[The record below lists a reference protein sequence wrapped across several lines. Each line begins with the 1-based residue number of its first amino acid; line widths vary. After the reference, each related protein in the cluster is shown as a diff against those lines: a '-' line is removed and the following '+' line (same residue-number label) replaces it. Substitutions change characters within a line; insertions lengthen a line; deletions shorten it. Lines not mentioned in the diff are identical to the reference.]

1 MHKAELRSEINIW
14 SLGIGCS
21 VIDVLILDPEV
32 GVGVTDV
39 FEEGVVL
46 LADEGLAVVAGHV
59 VPVHAVVVEVV

>member
-1 MHKAELRSEINIW
+1 MQ
-14 SLGIGCS
+14 C
-21 VIDVLILDPEV
+21 DVLILDPEV